1 RTRAPSRDTG
11 RRRERRCLLR
21 CRGGRVR
28 VGAGAV
34 RRRRCVRGP
43 LMTPAFPS
51 VTELLGSVGDELGP
65 SRWIIVDQERI
76 DGFARVT
83 EDEPWIHVDPARAST
98 GPFGATIAH
107 GYLTLSL
114 VAPIVMELLTVGRLH
129 SAVNY
134 GLNRVRFPAPVRSG
148 GRVRGRVTVVDA

>member
-1 RTRAPSRDTG
+1 
-11 RRRERRCLLR
+11 
-21 CRGGRVR
+21 
-28 VGAGAV
+28 
-34 RRRRCVRGP
+34 
-43 LMTPAFPS
+43 MTPAFAS

-65 SRWIIVDQERI
+65 SRWIVVDQERI

-83 EDEPWIHVDPARAST
+83 EDEQWIHVDPTRAST

-148 GRVRGRVTVVDA
+148 GRVRGRLTVVDATMRGDVAQVTVAVTVEVDGGERPACVAELVMHLRPDETGA